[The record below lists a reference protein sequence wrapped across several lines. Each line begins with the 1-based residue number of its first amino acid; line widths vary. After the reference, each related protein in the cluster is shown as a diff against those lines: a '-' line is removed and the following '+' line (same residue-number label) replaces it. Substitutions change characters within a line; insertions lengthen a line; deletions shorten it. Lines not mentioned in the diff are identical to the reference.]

1 MAKIQT
7 LLLVVLTLSSFV
19 QAKPFTLDKDL
30 TPYRLDLTPVD
41 DTPGAKAISMQG
53 VTIEQGHYFYVKG
66 HSMTQP
72 IDVILEAPEDQ
83 NLSLEIFLSTWS
95 TPVRSGQT
103 GRQGLVTQQFTAYGE
118 FGIRVSG
125 PSVGIPY
132 LLTVY
137 AHPEVVPALDSP
149 FTSKETNLKESQVDT
164 VASDAVTPDS
174 TPGTPSGTETQG
186 DQTLIYVVIGL
197 LVIIIVLLV
206 ILMLKKRGTTAVLLI
221 GLLTPLGL
229 VFQPSPVQAEDNAPA
244 EGYDYRN
251 LRPTGGIFEQA
262 PPASSW
268 SGMSTEQA
276 DKVWDGGLKTLDY
289 LKKIKEGMDAWEAY
303 QSLDSCMRI
312 ASPPNTPLVPSFCA
326 AKPAGRDRNDG
337 GSFIVTSDP
346 SCSQCFTDARMA
358 FNKARLDLEKLR
370 VIYSCTKKMSNA
382 ALAAGDN
389 MAGVHGY
396 AGIIWQGQR
405 KQITQAVDKMEQA
418 YDTKYPELMKNLQ
431 RSMMDMAL
439 CEAEFGTPDWYDRVG
454 FIYFEYMSDAYKRK
468 D

>member
-7 LLLVVLTLSSFV
+7 VVLVLCFLGGLAH
-19 QAKPFTLDKDL
+19 AKPFTLEKDL
-30 TPYRLDLTPVD
+30 KPYRLDLSAVEEVK
-41 DTPGAKAISMQG
+41 GAKAVSMQG
-53 VTIEQGHYFYVKG
+53 VTIDKGHYFYVKG
-66 HSMTQP
+66 HGMTQP
-72 IDVILEAPEDQ
+72 IDVILEAPEDR
-83 NLSLEIFLSTWS
+83 NLKLETYLSTWS
-95 TPVRSGQT
+95 TPVRSGET
-103 GRQGLVTQQFTAYGE
+103 GTQGLVTQQFTAYGE
-118 FGIRVSG
+118 FGIHVSG
-125 PSVGIPY
+125 PKTGIPY

-137 AHPEVVPALDSP
+137 AHPEVVPDLGSP
-149 FTSKETNLKESQVDT
+149 FTVQEKDVKTAPAELQTAT
-164 VASDAVTPDS
+164 AP
-174 TPGTPSGTETQG
+174 TEKS

-197 LVIIIVLLV
+197 LVVIIALLV
-206 ILMLKKRGTTAVLLI
+206 VLVLKKRGTTAALLI
-221 GLLTPLGL
+221 GTLVPMSLLM
-229 VFQPSPVQAEDNAPA
+229 QPRQVQAEENAPA

-251 LRPTGGIFEQA
+251 LRPSSGNFEQ
-262 PPASSW
+262 PPSESSW

-326 AKPAGRDRNDG
+326 AKPGARDNDG
-337 GSFIVTSDP
+337 DGIAVVTPDSD
-346 SCSQCFTDARMA
+346 CSQCFTDARTA

-389 MAGVHGY
+389 MSGVHGY
-396 AGIIWQGQR
+396 AGVVWQGLRYDISQS
-405 KQITQAVDKMEQA
+405 VEKMEKA